1 LRQEKIA
8 GESGIDEHMNQYLD
22 GMPRRS
28 GVLGLP
34 WAFWLINI
42 VYALDAFAYFGI
54 LIRLGNSFT
63 NDLRIATEYATV
75 MTGAFAAAVTLFMF
89 GFGSFF
95 ERFGVRRSF
104 ISGFFILT
112 VGRFMLCLAPFMPGH
127 AATVFMALASLT
139 VMAIGEGVI
148 QTANYSG
155 IKQYSTEETSA
166 AAFAWNYGI
175 FQVGIM
181 VVGVVSPF
189 VRVPVQDLLAVRTA
203 TQPLPPTFWG
213 WVADLTQSGNVAVF
227 AMCTAVTGITTL
239 LCMATFTKA
248 AESQKLRPDNEAD
261 IAQSR
266 LEESK
271 LPLLDRIRSGPFG
284 DARFTF
290 FVFILLPA
298 RTLFAHQ
305 IHTISLYIERAYPKS
320 VQDWNETF
328 SNFGNPSVV
337 FIGAPLIAMLTR
349 RTSILKLMLVGSLVT
364 ALPTFLLC
372 FGDRVQFLIL
382 YIVLFSIGEAIWQPR
397 FYQFA
402 ADLAPPGKMG
412 SYMAAANI
420 PWLLAKFTTG
430 LYAGWMLDRF
440 CPATGERR
448 TDILWGVY
456 GAIALISP
464 IGLWL
469 ARDWLKAGLK
479 TSHVRPEPVA

>member
-1 LRQEKIA
+1 MDHF
-8 GESGIDEHMNQYLD
+8 GET
-22 GMPRRS
+22 PRKS

-54 LIRLGNSFT
+54 LIRLGNNFT
-63 NDLRIATEYATV
+63 NDLHIRTQYATI
-75 MTGAFAAAVTLFMF
+75 MTGAFAAAVSLFMF
-89 GFGSFF
+89 GFGSYF
-95 ERFGVRRSF
+95 ERFGVRKSL
-104 ISGFFILT
+104 IAGFFILT
-112 VGRFMLCLAPFMPGH
+112 FGRLMLCLASFMPTYTSTLVVVLT
-127 AATVFMALASLT
+127 ALT
-139 VMAIGEGVI
+139 VMAIGEGVV

-155 IKQYSTEETSA
+155 IKQYSTEQTSA
-166 AAFAWNYGI
+166 SAFAWNYGI
-175 FQVGIM
+175 FQIGIM

-189 VRVPVQDLLAVRTA
+189 VRVPVDDLLAIRTA
-203 TQPLPPTFWG
+203 TQPLPSTFWG
-213 WVADLTQSGNVAVF
+213 WLANLTQSGNVAVF
-227 AMCTAVTGITTL
+227 AMCTTVTGLTTL
-239 LCMATFTKA
+239 LCVATFTSR
-248 AESQKLRPDNEAD
+248 AESRKLRPDDEAA
-261 IAQSR
+261 IVQSR
-266 LEESK
+266 RVESHLSLLE
-271 LPLLDRIRSGPFG
+271 RIRTGPFG

-290 FVFILLPA
+290 FVFMLLPA

-328 SNFGNPSVV
+328 SNFGNPLVV
-337 FIGAPLIAMLTR
+337 FAGAPLIAMMTR
-349 RTSILKLMLVGSLVT
+349 HTNILRLMLVGTFVT
-364 ALPTFLLC
+364 AMPTFLLC

-382 YIVLFSIGEAIWQPR
+382 YIILFSIGEAIWQPR

-412 SYMAAANI
+412 SYMAAASI

-440 CPATGERR
+440 CPETGERR

-464 IGLWL
+464 ISLWL
-469 ARDWLKAGLK
+469 ARNWLKAGLK
-479 TSHVRPEPVA
+479 TRYEPAVV

>member
-1 LRQEKIA
+1 MSKQNNHLLEYADVRQ
-8 GESGIDEHMNQYLD
+8 
-22 GMPRRS
+22 PRKS
-28 GVLGLP
+28 SLLALP

-42 VYALDAFAYFGI
+42 VYALDGFAYFGI
-54 LIRLGNSFT
+54 LIRLGNNFT
-63 NDLRIATEYATV
+63 NDLHIATKYATV

-89 GFGSFF
+89 GFGSYS
-95 ERFGVRRSF
+95 ERFGVRNSL
-104 ISGFFILT
+104 IGAFFILT
-112 VGRFMLCLAPFMPGH
+112 AGRFMLCLAPFMPGH
-127 AATVFMALASLT
+127 AATVLMALASLT
-139 VMAIGEGVI
+139 VMAIGEGVV

-155 IKQYSTEETSA
+155 IKQFSTEETSA
-166 AAFAWNYGI
+166 AAFAWNYGL

-181 VVGVVSPF
+181 VVGLVSPM
-189 VRVPVQDLLAVRTA
+189 VRVPVENLMAIRTA

-213 WVADLTQSGNVAVF
+213 WLADLTRSGNVAVF
-227 AMCTAVTGITTL
+227 VMCTAVTGLTTL
-239 LCMATFTKA
+239 LCIATFTKK
-248 AESQKLRPDNEAD
+248 AEARKLRPDDEAV

-266 LEESK
+266 HEESH
-271 LPLLDRIRSGPFG
+271 LSLFERIRTGPFG

-290 FVFILLPA
+290 FVFMLLPA

-328 SNFGNPSVV
+328 SNFGNPLVV
-337 FIGAPLIAMLTR
+337 FIGAPIVAMLTR
-349 RTSILKLMLVGSLVT
+349 RTNMLRLMLVGSLVT

-372 FGDRVQFLIL
+372 FGERVQFLIL

-440 CPATGERR
+440 CPAEGPRR
-448 TDILWGVY
+448 TDILWGIY

-469 ARDWLKAGLK
+469 ARNWLRAGLK
-479 TSHVRPEPVA
+479 IRHEPIAA